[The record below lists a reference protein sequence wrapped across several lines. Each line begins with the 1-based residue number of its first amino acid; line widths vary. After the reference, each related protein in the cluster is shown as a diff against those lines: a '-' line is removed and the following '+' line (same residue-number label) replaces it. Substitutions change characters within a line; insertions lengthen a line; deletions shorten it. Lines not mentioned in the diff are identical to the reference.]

1 MSPDES
7 QIAVG
12 RDGDIW
18 LVDASRGTEQR
29 FTFQGGN
36 FPLWSP
42 DGTSIVFGSQGDL
55 FQQAVAGTR
64 SPELL
69 LETANFK
76 LPYSW
81 SADGEWLSYA
91 EQSGDTL
98 FDVWLLPMSEDRTP
112 ISFLQ
117 TPFFEGAS
125 ALSPDGRLMAYA
137 TNESG
142 GFQVYVQRVPSG
154 GGLWAVSTNGGS
166 NPQWRGDGRELYYAW
181 QGSLMAVDIEENGE
195 NLEVGIPHQL
205 FEVPF
210 RQTPV
215 PRNVFDVT
223 ADGERFLV
231 NTLVDG
237 ALAAPITWVHNW
249 TMELEQ

>member
-1 MSPDES
+1 MQRMNPAGFKYTCSECRP
-7 QIAVG
+7 AVG
-12 RDGDIW
+12 
-18 LVDASRGTEQR
+18 
-29 FTFQGGN
+29 
-36 FPLWSP
+36 LW
-42 DGTSIVFGSQGDL
+42 
-55 FQQAVAGTR
+55 AVSTNG
-64 SPELL
+64 PELL

-81 SADGEWLSYA
+81 FRRWEWLSYA

-112 ISFLQ
+112 ITDGNST
-117 TPFFEGAS
+117 TP
-125 ALSPDGRLMAYA
+125 GRA
-137 TNESG
+137 
-142 GFQVYVQRVPSG
+142 
-154 GGLWAVSTNGGS
+154 NGGS